1 MSKLENSICQDEG
14 VLRIFIRG
22 RAVSLLV
29 PSCSL
34 PYSLEAATPPPATR
48 LRLEWVYGYRGRDAR
63 ANLQL
68 LPTGEV
74 RNLVCSCTRTY
85 LS

>member
-1 MSKLENSICQDEG
+1 MSKLETSICQDEG

-22 RAVSLLV
+22 RPVSLLV

-34 PYSLEAATPPPATR
+34 PYSLEAALPPPTTR

-74 RNLVCSCTRTY
+74 RLLNHKNMTAGN
-85 LS
+85 

>member
-1 MSKLENSICQDEG
+1 MSKFEKFLCQDEG

-34 PYSLEAATPPPATR
+34 PYSLEAATPPPAAR
-48 LRLEWVYGYRGRDAR
+48 LRLEWVYGYRGSD
-63 ANLQL
+63 Q
-68 LPTGEV
+68 
-74 RNLVCSCTRTY
+74 TR
-85 LS
+85 